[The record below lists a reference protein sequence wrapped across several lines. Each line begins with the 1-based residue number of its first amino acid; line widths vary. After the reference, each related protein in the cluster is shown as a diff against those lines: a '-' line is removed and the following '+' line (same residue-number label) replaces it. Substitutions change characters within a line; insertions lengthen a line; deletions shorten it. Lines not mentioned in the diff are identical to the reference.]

1 MPDKLRRV
9 STPTRLTRA
18 ISVIAHVDHGKTT
31 LSDRLLEYTGTVA
44 PRDMVEQ
51 VLDQLDLERE
61 RGITI
66 KAQAVRMLYKAD
78 DGNTYQINL
87 IDTPGHVD
95 FSYEVSRALAACDG
109 AILVVDASQG
119 IEAQTL
125 ANVHQALDHHLKIV
139 PVVNKIDLPQA
150 NPELV
155 REEIE
160 KVIGLP
166 AESVIFASARQGIGT
181 KEILEAVVREVPPPT
196 GDPGAPLQALI
207 FDAKFDAYR
216 GVVTYIRVL
225 EGTLRPGMRIQM
237 MQTGRSFEVDEVGIF
252 RPERTP
258 VDDLSAGEVGYL
270 IANIRNVRDSR
281 VGDTVTDE
289 ARPAAAPLPGYRH
302 VTPMVFAGLFP
313 TDTEQYQQLKEA
325 LEKLQLNDAALVYEP
340 ETSVALGF
348 GFRCGFLGL
357 LHMEIVQE
365 RLEREFNLTLLGTA
379 PTVEYRV
386 RLRNGEEIPVDN
398 PDHLPD
404 PAEIEAI
411 SEPMVMATI
420 VAPAEYIGA
429 IMKLGQ
435 ERRGVYGGM
444 HYVDP
449 TRVDFTWEFP
459 LAEIILDFY
468 DKLKTISRGYASLDY
483 EFLEYRPSDLVK
495 LDMLLNGDAVDAFS
509 VIIHRDKAYEW
520 GKKIAEKLRE
530 LIPRQLFEVVIQAA
544 IGTKVIARE
553 TIRPLRKNVTAKC
566 YGGDVTRKRK
576 LLEKQKEGKKRMKQ
590 VGTVEIPQEAFLAV
604 LQVD

>member
-1 MPDKLRRV
+1 MP
-9 STPTRLTRA
+9 TPTSLIRA

-31 LSDRLLEYTGTVA
+31 LSDRLLEFTGTVA

-66 KAQAVRMLYKAD
+66 KAQAVRMLYQAL
-78 DGNTYQINL
+78 DGQTYQINL

-119 IEAQTL
+119 VEAQTI
-125 ANVHQALDHHLKIV
+125 ANVHQAMEHRLKIV
-139 PVVNKIDLPQA
+139 PVINKIDLQQA

-166 AESVIFASARQGIGT
+166 GDAVILASARQGIGT
-181 KEILEAVVREVPPPT
+181 REILEAVVREVPPPT
-196 GDPGAPLQALI
+196 GDPAAPLQALI

-216 GVVTYIRVL
+216 GVVTYVRVL
-225 EGTLRPGMRIQM
+225 QGTLRPRMRILM
-237 MQTGRSFEVDEVGIF
+237 MQTGKTFEVDEVGIF
-252 RPERTP
+252 RPERNP
-258 VDDLSAGEVGYL
+258 IEELSAGEVGYL
-270 IANIRNVRDSR
+270 IASIRNVRDSR
-281 VGDTVTDE
+281 VGDTVTDA

-313 TDTEQYQQLKEA
+313 TESEQYENLKEA
-325 LEKLQLNDAALVYEP
+325 LEKLQLNDASLVYEP
-340 ETSVALGF
+340 ETSAALGF

-365 RLEREFNLTLLGTA
+365 RLEREFDLSLLATA

-386 RLRNGEEIPVDN
+386 KLRTGEVVPVDN

-404 PAEIEAI
+404 PAQIESI
-411 SEPMVMATI
+411 SEPVVLATI
-420 VAPAEYIGA
+420 VVPSAYVGNMME
-429 IMKLGQ
+429 LSQ
-435 ERRGVYGGM
+435 ERRGQFLNMQYEPG
-444 HYVDP
+444 D
-449 TRVDFTWEFP
+449 RVVITYRLP
-459 LAEIILDFY
+459 LGEIIHDYY
-468 DKLKTISRGYASLDY
+468 DQLKSRSKGYASLDY
-483 EFLEYRPSDLVK
+483 ELAGFEEANLVK
-495 LDMLLNGDAVDAFS
+495 LDVLVGGSPVDALS
-509 VIIHRDKAYEW
+509 MIVHRDKAQVH
-520 GKKIAEKLRE
+520 GRRLAERLKA
-530 LIPRQLFEVVIQAA
+530 LIPRQLFEVPIQAA
-544 IGTKVIARE
+544 IGGKIVARE
-553 TIRPLRKNVTAKC
+553 TVPALRKDVLAKC

-576 LLEKQKEGKKRMKQ
+576 LLEKQKEGKKRMKR
-590 VGTVEIPQEAFLAV
+590 VGNVEIPQEAFMAV
-604 LQVD
+604 LTLD